1 MISNSVSK
9 SRIVMLGLLLLS
21 LVFVFAGC
29 AGDEGSAGLPGQAGP
44 AGQDGQDVSAVAK
57 LETCIVCHG
66 NNRAADPA
74 ALHPGLQTPLA
85 VTTVISA
92 VTTST
97 TGTATQLVT
106 AFTVTGPG
114 VLSSLTGTTTQ
125 DAGNRLA
132 FLRLGYAKLVPA
144 ANPGDPD
151 IWVTYTSG
159 DRLFTRLTA
168 TAISSGFSFTYV
180 SAVFN
185 NATTFNLAATTR
197 VMLLISGSAVADAQN
212 ATFDLV
218 PDGSAIT
225 LTRDITTTA
234 ACNEC
239 HNKLIGPLSV
249 SVLEDGSPVHDGARF
264 VTKVCVVCHTTTLGG
279 GVAEF
284 APMVHKIHA
293 AKKDFG
299 LGDFSEVTLP
309 QALFNC
315 RKCHKGTDGDHWMT
329 RPSMQACATCHDI
342 VFFDTQIT
350 PAPAGFTPHSGGP
363 QTSNAACTFC
373 HPNDLTPIST
383 NHAPIPT
390 AHQADD
396 STPHNPFPPT
406 GAASFA
412 YEISSV
418 TTDSNLPVVT
428 FRILTGATFTTTTTP
443 VTLSCTAS
451 SNTNTAG
458 TLLTGFS
465 GSPSFL
471 VVYALPQDGV
481 TTMTDWNN
489 LGKPSG
495 QPVSVAIA
503 NVCNGTQ
510 GSMTGPDASGFY
522 TATLRGSN
530 NSAAFPAGATLRAVA
545 LQGYFTQISPA
556 LPRHAVSVQRGVTG
570 DAVRRN
576 VVDPEKCALCHEFF
590 QGHGGNRVKETQV
603 CVMCHVPNLSSSG
616 RGANVANLTAANAA
630 ALTAA
635 GFDATNPAT
644 WPEKS
649 MNFKDLIH
657 GIHASGKRVKPFEW
671 VRDRGTSG
679 VFFYDMAEVTFPG
692 VLSDCETCHRPGTFN
707 IDVMPSSV
715 LPSTDVTSDGT
726 GTTTVAQD
734 RASLPNATDL
744 VISPVTAAC
753 IACHDTGVAA
763 IHTQQ
768 NGGSTGV
775 PRQ

>member
-1 MISNSVSK
+1 M
-9 SRIVMLGLLLLS
+9 
-21 LVFVFAGC
+21 
-29 AGDEGSAGLPGQAGP
+29 EGA
-44 AGQDGQDVSAVAK
+44 
-57 LETCIVCHG
+57 
-66 NNRAADPA
+66 
-74 ALHPGLQTPLA
+74 
-85 VTTVISA
+85 
-92 VTTST
+92 
-97 TGTATQLVT
+97 
-106 AFTVTGPG
+106 
-114 VLSSLTGTTTQ
+114 
-125 DAGNRLA
+125 
-132 FLRLGYAKLVPA
+132 
-144 ANPGDPD
+144 
-151 IWVTYTSG
+151 SG
-159 DRLFTRLTA
+159 SDRDFRRLTSS
-168 TAISSGFSFTYV
+168 AIASGFSFTYV
-180 SAVFN
+180 SPEFDNTAVTGLFDGAVTN
-185 NATTFNLAATTR
+185 RTLVLVA
-197 VMLLISGSAVADAQN
+197 SGNAVADPQN
-212 ATFDLV
+212 ATFDFV
-218 PDGSAIT
+218 PNGTPAPV
-225 LTRDITTTA
+225 TRDIVTTA

-239 HNKLIGPLSV
+239 HNKL
-249 SVLEDGSPVHDGARF
+249 GSPLGFSEFHGGARF
-264 VTKVCVVCHTTTLGG
+264 ETKACATCHTTALGG
-279 GVAEF
+279 GVAEL

-342 VFFDTQIT
+342 VFSAATVT
-350 PAPAGFTPHSGGP
+350 TGFTLHSGGE
-363 QTSNAACTFC
+363 QTSNLACTFC
-373 HPNDLTPIST
+373 HPNDLTPVGT

-390 AHQADD
+390 VHQADD

-406 GAASFA
+406 GAVSFA

-451 SNTNTAG
+451 SSTNTAD

-471 VVYALPQDGV
+471 VVYAMPQDGV

-603 CVMCHVPNLSSSG
+603 CAMCHVPNLSSSG

-657 GIHASGKRVKPFEW
+657 STHASGKRVKPYEF

-679 VFFYDMAEVTFPG
+679 VFFYDMSEVTFPG

-707 IDVMPSSV
+707 IDAMPSSV
-715 LPSTDVTSDGT
+715 LPSTDVISDGT